1 MYLELAEGE
10 TLSGHRRKKP
20 VKYLPHPHAPK
31 VMCREDH
38 FDQMTEE
45 DFYSHLS
52 EYANELSE
60 DDLQELAAG
69 RKQRKAAKFEAKM
82 QKKAAKTEKKQSKAD
97 LRRSK
102 GEAKKTK
109 AEAKVIKAERGE
121 KTTFQDVI
129 GGITDVAGA
138 ATGVIGAIKG
148 ENGAEA
154 ETAPAPAPAPSF
166 FEKNKMPILIGGGL
180 FVAGIIFM
188 SMRKKP
194 SAA

>member
-20 VKYLPHPHAPK
+20 VRYLPHPHQPK

-38 FDQMTEE
+38 FDQMSES
-45 DFYSHLS
+45 DFYSHLN
-52 EYANELSE
+52 EYAQELNE

-69 RKQRKAAKFEAKM
+69 RKERKAAKFEAKM
-82 QKKAAKTEKKQSKAD
+82 AKKAAKTDKKQSKAD
-97 LRRSK
+97 LRRAK
-102 GEAKKTK
+102 GAAKETK
-109 AEAKVIKAERGE
+109 AEAKRLKAESGE
-121 KTTFQDVI
+121 KTTFSDVI

-148 ENGAEA
+148 TGGAEA
-154 ETAPAPAPAPSF
+154 EQAPAPMPTPSF
-166 FEKNKMPILIGGGL
+166 FEKNKMPILIGGGIL
-180 FVAGIIFM
+180 VAGLIFM